1 MKKILFCFSFLV
13 IVFFLVSCA
22 STGPKVS
29 RAEKKRKEEEFNAK
43 FLQATQNWLPRI
55 YRIGYRLVSASV
67 PGHGNPEPK
76 FGFAGIGVD
85 ELKDYARTFYKVDK
99 SIKGVLVL
107 GTYPGSKAES
117 VDVKAGD
124 VIVKLDGRKTKNLG
138 GYFKAVRK
146 AKQPLVR
153 AEIWR
158 DGEMIERAIPVEKVY
173 YNAQFFLAP
182 TPDVDAH
189 AAFSKIAV
197 GIGAIRYC
205 RNDDELA
212 VIMGHE
218 LAHTTLKHSLKKVGV
233 TTATGIAYGVVAG
246 ALDVVTFSGV
256 GSALIWPV
264 QSATDAAV
272 SRRYEREADYFGM
285 LHTFFAGYNV
295 EVGSKIFGKLATDAP
310 SHGLVAYTFSTHP
323 KSSERFLRLEK
334 IVEEL
339 KLKYPDRDWVKTP
352 DWEIIIPVTPGETL
366 DEAVNRLLE
375 EKSLEDQARAER
387 EKLQRGEEKEDQAA

>member
-1 MKKILFCFSFLV
+1 MKRNLYCLSLLV
-13 IVFFLVSCA
+13 IAVFVVSCA

-29 RAEKKRKEEEFNAK
+29 REEKKRKEEEFNAK
-43 FLQATQNWLPRI
+43 FLLATQNWLPRI
-55 YRIGYRLVSASV
+55 YRIGYQLVSASV
-67 PGHGNPEPK
+67 PGHGNPQPK

-85 ELKDYARTFYKVDK
+85 ELKDYARVFYKVDK
-99 SIKGVLVL
+99 SVKGVLVL
-107 GTYPGSKAES
+107 GTYPGSKAEF
-117 VDVKAGD
+117 VDLRAGD
-124 VIVKLDGRKTKNLG
+124 VIVKLDGRKTKSLG

-146 AKQPLVR
+146 ARQSPVT
-153 AEIWR
+153 AEVWR
-158 DGEMIERAIPVEKVY
+158 DGGIIPVEIPIEKVY

-218 LAHTTLKHSLKKVGV
+218 LAHTTLKHSLKKIGV
-233 TTATGIAYGVVAG
+233 TTATGIVYGVLAG

-264 QSATDAAV
+264 QSATDAAI
-272 SRRYEREADYFGM
+272 SRRYEREADYYGM
-285 LHTFFAGYNV
+285 LHTFFAGYDV
-295 EVGSKIFGKLATDAP
+295 ESGSKIFGKLATDAP
-310 SHGLVAYTFSTHP
+310 SHGLMAYTFSTHP

-339 KLKYPDRDWVKTP
+339 KLKYPERNWQKSP
-352 DWEIIIPVTPGETL
+352 DWEITIPVTPGETL

-375 EKSLEDQARAER
+375 EKRLEEEAKAER
-387 EKLQRGEEKEDQAA
+387 EKDATQQAA